1 MKKLLLVLAI
11 AGFAVACNN
20 ESDSKT
26 EEKKDSVINT
36 IDSTAG
42 AMKDSTSNM
51 IDSTAGAMKDSVKTK
66 M

>member
-20 ESDSKT
+20 DSESK

-42 AMKDSTSNM
+42 AMKDSATNT
-51 IDSTAGAMKDSVKTK
+51 IDSAASAAKDSVKTK

>member
-20 ESDSKT
+20 DSEKT
-26 EEKKDSVINT
+26 EET
-36 IDSTAG
+36 TTDSTMA
-42 AMKDSTSNM
+42 APATDTTQMMSDTTHA
-51 IDSTAGAMKDSVKTK
+51 DTTK